1 MSYTPHDGTVRII
14 PVVVDYPFSARRSK
28 VGSHCQGPSRNGE
41 GDDIIL
47 QGTQRCKQLSHYDAM
62 MLCYC

>member
-1 MSYTPHDGTVRII
+1 M
-14 PVVVDYPFSARRSK
+14 VVDYPFSARRSK